1 MTTAPPAGPA
11 APPRALPALFVPSP
25 TSVPR
30 PEAPPLPPVR
40 RTPLVVSGLLAVALT
55 AYVWSAHGAAPGVL
69 LLLGLGLGVALFHSR
84 FGFTSA
90 WRQLIAVGNGAGLR
104 AHALLLGTTATLFAL
119 IIGTSTGLFGSQP
132 APSAGSIGA
141 GLVVGSLLFAIGM
154 QLGGACASGTLFAVG
169 SGQTSVLLTLGGFI
183 AGATLAAWQFDLWK
197 DLPAWEPVVLSDHI
211 GWFGSWAVT
220 IAALLLVVVVTRRV
234 QARRNPPPLG
244 AVPSA
249 RTAAVRA
256 FRGSWPLAAGALAL
270 AVLGAGVLLVS
281 GGAWGVTSA
290 FSLWGSE
297 LVGALGG
304 HPENW
309 SWWQQAGEQG
319 DAGRLGPGRQD
330 QPHRHRHH
338 DRRGGRRGARRH
350 LGPAPWHSV
359 AYGSRVGAGRSADGR
374 GRTAGRRLQH
384 RRLPGGCRLGQ
395 PQRLAVGRGR
405 TGGYLARAQAAPP
418 VRTGQPQAGRR
429 RLLIT
434 GPPGPSA
441 PPLRSSA
448 CAQTS

>member
-40 RTPLVVSGLLAVALT
+40 RTPLIVSGLLAVALT
-55 AYVWSAHGAAPGVL
+55 AYVWSAHGAEPGVL
-69 LLLGLGLGVALFHSR
+69 LLVGLGLGVALFHSR

-90 WRQLIAVGNGAGLR
+90 WRQLMAVGNGTGLR

-119 IIGTSTGLFGSQP
+119 IIGTGTGLFGSQP
-132 APSAGSIGA
+132 APSAGPLGT
-141 GLVVGSLLFAIGM
+141 GLVLGSLLFAVGM

-169 SGQTSVLLTLGGFI
+169 SGQSSVLLTLGGFI

-220 IAALLLVVVVTRRV
+220 IAVLLVVVVVTRRV

-256 FRGSWPLAAGALAL
+256 LRGSWPLAAGALVL
-270 AVLGAGVLLVS
+270 AVLGAAVLLVS
-281 GGAWGVTSA
+281 GGAWGITSA

-304 HPENW
+304 TPENW
-309 SWWQQAGEQG
+309 TWWKQPGNAEMLAGPVLADKNSLTDIG
-319 DAGRLGPGRQD
+319 IMIGAAVAAALGGTWAL
-330 QPHRHRHH
+330 HRGIPWRTAAASVL
-338 DRRGGRRGARRH
+338 GGVLMGIGAR
-350 LGPAPWHSV
+350 LA
-359 AYGSRVGAGRSADGR
+359 
-374 GRTAGRRLQH
+374 
-384 RRLPGGCRLGQ
+384 GGCNIG
-395 PQRLAVGRGR
+395 A
-405 TGGYLARAQAAPP
+405 YLAGIASGSLSGWVWGAFAL
-418 VRTGQPQAGRR
+418 AGTWVGLKLRP
-429 RLLIT
+429 LFGL
-434 GPPGPSA
+434 GNPKPGDGV
-441 PPLRSSA
+441 
-448 CAQTS
+448 C

>member
-11 APPRALPALFVPSP
+11 APPRALPALLVPSP

-30 PEAPPLPPVR
+30 PEAPPLPRVR
-40 RTPLVVSGLLAVALT
+40 RAPLVVSGLLAAALT
-55 AYVWSAHGAAPGVL
+55 AYVWFTHGAKPGVL
-69 LLLGLGLGVALFHSR
+69 LVLGLGLGVALFHSR

-90 WRQLIAVGNGAGLR
+90 WRQLIAVGNGTGLR

-119 IIGTSTGLFGSQP
+119 VIGTSTGLFGSQP
-132 APSAGSIGA
+132 APSGGSLGV
-141 GLVVGSLLFAIGM
+141 GLVVGSLIFAIGM

-220 IAALLLVVVVTRRV
+220 IAALLLVVLITRRV

-244 AVPSA
+244 VVPSA
-249 RTAAVRA
+249 RTAALRA
-256 FRGSWPLAAGALAL
+256 LRGSWPLAAGALVL
-270 AVLGAGVLLVS
+270 AVLGAGVLMVS

-309 SWWQQAGEQG
+309 TWWRQAGNAEML
-319 DAGRLGPGRQD
+319 AGPVLADKRQALHRGIPWRTAVASVLGGVLM
-330 QPHRHRHH
+330 
-338 DRRGGRRGARRH
+338 GIGAR
-350 LGPAPWHSV
+350 LA
-359 AYGSRVGAGRSADGR
+359 
-374 GRTAGRRLQH
+374 
-384 RRLPGGCRLGQ
+384 GGCNIG
-395 PQRLAVGRGR
+395 A
-405 TGGYLARAQAAPP
+405 YLAGVASGSLSGWLWGAVAL
-418 VRTGQPQAGRR
+418 AGTWIGL
-429 RLLIT
+429 RLRPLF
-434 GPPGPSA
+434 GLGNPKPGDGV
-441 PPLRSSA
+441 
-448 CAQTS
+448 C